1 MTGLFLFLANLTII
15 VRMKNIKLLNIVGA
29 RPQIIKASAI
39 SRIIRDE
46 YSGIVE
52 ERILHTGQHYDRRMS
67 DVFFEE
73 LKIPRPHFN
82 LGVGSA
88 RHGRQTAAMIS
99 GVEEVL
105 IKEKPDVVV
114 IYGDTNSTLAA
125 AIATS
130 KLKIPV
136 VHIEAGLRSFNKGM
150 PEEINRILSDHVST
164 LLFAPTDTAF
174 KNLIKEGFRPDN
186 SPPYSVDNPKIFLSG
201 DIMYDNSLFF
211 AELAGRKLL
220 NYLDDMGLEE
230 DNYILCTIHRDLNAD
245 YPDRLEA
252 ILGAIMEIARSSKQ
266 KAVLPLHPRTVHALE
281 RESPAL
287 LKEIRATPGIIILEP
302 VSFLEMIMLEKS
314 ASIIMTDSGG
324 VQKESHFF
332 CKPSIVLRAETEW
345 TELVRNGTAILAD
358 ADRQEIISAWE
369 YLSGSDDLVYPG
381 FYGDGHAAR
390 FIMNE
395 ITLMAGDPGRT
406 QGA

>member
-1 MTGLFLFLANLTII
+1 
-15 VRMKNIKLLNIVGA
+15 MKNIKLLNIVGA

-39 SRIIRDE
+39 SRIISTE
-46 YSGIVE
+46 YSDIVE
-52 ERILHTGQHYDRRMS
+52 ERILHTGQHYDRKMS

-73 LKIPRPHFN
+73 LEIPRPDFN

-88 RHGRQTAAMIS
+88 RHGRQTAAMIT

-125 AIATS
+125 AVATS

-186 SPPYSVDNPKIFLSG
+186 SPPYHIDNPKIFLSG

-211 AELAGRKLL
+211 AELAGKKMSS
-220 NYLDDMGLEE
+220 YLDDMGLEE
-230 DNYILCTIHRDLNAD
+230 NNYLLCTIHRDLNAD
-245 YPDRLEA
+245 YPARLGA
-252 ILGAIMEIARSSKQ
+252 IMGAIMEIARSSKQ

-287 LKEIRATPGIIILEP
+287 LKEIKATPDIIILEP
-302 VSFLEMIMLEKS
+302 VSFLEIIMLEKS

-332 CKPSIVLRAETEW
+332 RKPCIVLRAETEW
-345 TELVRNGTAILAD
+345 TELVKNGTAILAD
-358 ADRQEIISAWE
+358 AGREEIISAWE
-369 YLSGSDDLVYPG
+369 SLSGSDDLVYPG

-395 ITLMAGDPGRT
+395 ITLMAGEPV
-406 QGA
+406 